1 MPGEQRDDMELLVPA
16 GRMTGRLPARRAPFP
31 DFVPKRDPNGTGD
44 IGIVSPLWAWHAH
57 RREHGCAGEV
67 CAKEERLFA
76 HYRVAEQERSE
87 RARAM
92 RSIAELEAASPSRF
106 IDAFQLG
113 DATSPITAK
122 VVRVLARAQAW
133 CAHLREHECVGDG
146 CSKEESL
153 FHRYREAYREEHAVA
168 DPSQIGADMPPA
180 AQEENSD
187 LPRAALPQRPAPVVQ
202 EEDDGLPRA
211 SALPIKKRARVR
223 RWGIKVGGWLG
234 DIALLVAMF
243 GGLIAL
249 AGWFEDVTGVRLNF
263 WGAVMLAAVLGLPV
277 FVAWEWARG
286 RLDRDDLVA
295 LARGLAILVA
305 VVAAGVGL
313 LIALANFDSFPIPVM
328 VVIAVPLVGLGALLA
343 LFVLA
348 PLPRGAGA
356 AWRELAKACHASR
369 PRAFLTLLA
378 LALVALPFA
387 PFALGDS
394 PLWPSA
400 GIMVFLEAFI
410 VTLVLTAWGWFLETE
425 SYPRSY

>member
-1 MPGEQRDDMELLVPA
+1 MPGERRDPAKLPVP
-16 GRMTGRLPARRAPFP
+16 GRMTGRVHGRRAPFP
-31 DFVPKRDPNGTGD
+31 AFIPKRDPNGTGD
-44 IGIVSPLWAWHAH
+44 IGIVFPLWAWRAH
-57 RREHGCAGEV
+57 RREHGCAGEA

-76 HYRVAEQERSE
+76 QYRVAEQERSDRGRVM
-87 RARAM
+87 RA
-92 RSIAELEAASPSRF
+92 IAEMDGDPVAL
-106 IDAFQLG
+106 IDDFHLG
-113 DATSPITAK
+113 DGDEVWVWAMIW
-122 VVRVLARAQAW
+122 RA
-133 CAHLREHECVGDG
+133 HRREHECVGDG

-153 FHRYREAYREEHAVA
+153 FHRYREAYREEHVA
-168 DPSQIGADMPPA
+168 AAPGPIGADVPPAHA

-202 EEDDGLPRA
+202 EDYDGLPRA
-211 SALPIKKRARVR
+211 SAPPTEKRARVR
-223 RWGIKVGGWLG
+223 RWGLKVGGWLG

-263 WGAVMLAAVLGLPV
+263 WGAVMLAAVLGVPV

-305 VVAAGVGL
+305 VVAAVVGL
-313 LIALANFDSFPIPVM
+313 LIALANFDSFPVPIR
-328 VVIAVPLVGLGALLA
+328 VVIVVPLVGLGALLA

-356 AWRELAKACHASR
+356 AWHELAKACHAPR
-369 PRAFLTLLA
+369 PRAFLALLA

-387 PFALGDS
+387 PFTLGDS

-400 GIMVFLEAFI
+400 GILVFLEVFI
-410 VTLVLTAWGWFLETE
+410 ATLVLTAWGWFLETE
-425 SYPRSY
+425 SHPRSY